1 MLANLYTKSEVVD
14 MEKSKIRRAVHGRS
28 WSSDTGYGG
37 DLQPSDGA
45 TPGAQAAQPSQAQ
58 TSAGA
63 QAAQAAQPTQP
74 GATPTQAGAT
84 PSATPSGPPEQS
96 FIKNLVRTLSLSQPR
111 DALVSSISVRF

>member
-14 MEKSKIRRAVHGRS
+14 MEKSKLRRAVHGRS

-37 DLQPSDGA
+37 NLQPSDVA
-45 TPGAQAAQPSQAQ
+45 TPGAQAAQAAQPTQAQ

-63 QAAQAAQPTQP
+63 QAAQPTQ
-74 GATPTQAGAT
+74 AQTSAGAT

-96 FIKNLVRTLSLSQPR
+96 FIENLVRALSRSSQPR